1 MKTTLNRGTPF
12 GTSLHP
18 CTSISGLYSYSST
31 LLCFSCTFLISSC
44 TRSSPLISILTGSVL
59 MNSPTIPS
67 IPLNPPPLP
76 DTVTPNTTSSC
87 PLYRLITTP
96 HAPSTTVFIVT
107 CHFFAASSNP
117 RLVSSLIL
125 TFFSSYSPSSLL
137 PPLRSI
143 PNSVGPSIP
152 LSSSRQYFSAP
163 LKSCSPNHPM

>member
-1 MKTTLNRGTPF
+1 
-12 GTSLHP
+12 
-18 CTSISGLYSYSST
+18 
-31 LLCFSCTFLISSC
+31 
-44 TRSSPLISILTGSVL
+44 

-125 TFFSSYSPSSLL
+125 RFFSSYSPSSLL

-143 PNSVGPSIP
+143 PTSV
-152 LSSSRQYFSAP
+152 AP
-163 LKSCSPNHPM
+163 LIPPARPSLVRPASASVPPPPLLSDLLPLNPPSVPPGLPVPLPPPRRTLQASAHSHVDARRPVAAS